1 MTRQSGSM
9 SRYSMN
15 VHASRYTPASAG
27 LGVLNWLAIVPDE
40 PPRAKG
46 IYLWTPPRPK
56 DLTLSS
62 LTPLLVTQLVLG
74 GIVRSSLTRL
84 TPTSYLGVAYG
95 GSLRCSYPSGPG
107 LTRVGRG
114 SSFHKC
120 IYGRHTFVNVYL
132 IVYCVPAS
140 HLQLLPT
147 GHFKFTH
154 INHILSI

>member
-56 DLTLSS
+56 DLALSS

-74 GIVRSSLTRL
+74 GIVRSSLARL
-84 TPTSYLGVAYG
+84 APTSYLSVAYG
-95 GSLRCSYPSGPG
+95 GSLPCSYPSVFF
-107 LTRVGRG
+107 LEL
-114 SSFHKC
+114 F
-120 IYGRHTFVNVYL
+120 
-132 IVYCVPAS
+132 A
-140 HLQLLPT
+140 
-147 GHFKFTH
+147 HFWFYSPYFPPIPPYAQST
-154 INHILSI
+154 SP

>member
-56 DLTLSS
+56 DLALSS

-74 GIVRSSLTRL
+74 GIVRSSLARL
-84 TPTSYLGVAYG
+84 APTSYLSVAYG
-95 GSLRCSYPSGPG
+95 GSLPCSPSSAFYVVLYGP
-107 LTRVGRG
+107 VP
-114 SSFHKC
+114 
-120 IYGRHTFVNVYL
+120 VYS
-132 IVYCVPAS
+132 P
-140 HLQLLPT
+140 HLRP
-147 GHFKFTH
+147 
-154 INHILSI
+154 NA

>member
-56 DLTLSS
+56 DLALSS

-74 GIVRSSLTRL
+74 GIVRSSLARL
-84 TPTSYLGVAYG
+84 APTSYLGVAYG
-95 GSLRCSYPSGPG
+95 GSLRCSYPSAQVTCRSWSRRSAGG
-107 LTRVGRG
+107 
-114 SSFHKC
+114 
-120 IYGRHTFVNVYL
+120 
-132 IVYCVPAS
+132 A
-140 HLQLLPT
+140 
-147 GHFKFTH
+147 GHA
-154 INHILSI
+154 L